1 MTDKVLKRITPAA
14 VHTVIMIMVVSTGS
28 EDGGGVTNS
37 NDEAV
42 NISFPMGNCY
52 YVKVIMTLPTE
63 THELTDNAPELMSAR
78 SCVIDSSSERTSGG
92 SDGCLFRRS
101 KLTCSPW
108 GVTYSRSVQS
118 NMF

>member
-1 MTDKVLKRITPAA
+1 MTDKRITPAA
-14 VHTVIMIMVVSTGS
+14 VHTAIMIMVVSTGS

-52 YVKVIMTLPTE
+52 YVKVIMTIATK
-63 THELTDNAPELMSAR
+63 THELTDNAPAALMSACR
-78 SCVIDSSSERTSGG
+78 CVIDSSSERTSGG

-108 GVTYSRSVQS
+108 GVTYSRRVQS
-118 NMF
+118 NVC